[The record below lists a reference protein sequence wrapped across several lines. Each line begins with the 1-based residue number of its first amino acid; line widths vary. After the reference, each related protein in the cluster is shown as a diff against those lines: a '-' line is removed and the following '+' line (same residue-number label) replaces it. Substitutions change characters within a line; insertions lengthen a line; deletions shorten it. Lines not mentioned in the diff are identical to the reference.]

1 MRTYSIAI
9 AAFLLP
15 VFFIACQFTDA
26 RLPADSRTAAL
37 SGYLK
42 VNFGDSIPS
51 QKHTFVLVSD
61 KDSRQNVAAI
71 LHELHPELLA
81 KKRETYS
88 FILSADMPVADSLLP
103 SGVRTDWDGALE
115 RLKLV
120 TAGVMLGE
128 TEGGRISTIKPL
140 TAESSAYILQ

>member
-1 MRTYSIAI
+1 MRTSISAAAI
-9 AAFLLP
+9 FFLLL
-15 VFFIACQFTDA
+15 FSSCQFTDA

-37 SGYLK
+37 SSYLK

-71 LHELHPELLA
+71 LHELRPELQA
-81 KKRETYS
+81 RKRETYS

-103 SGVRTDWDGALE
+103 SGVRTDWDGALD

-120 TAGVMLGE
+120 TAGVVLVQ

-140 TAESSAYILQ
+140 TAESSAYVLQ